1 VARVTL
7 LTDFGT
13 RDGYVGAMKGIIAA
27 NIPGVHLDDIGHEI
41 SPGDVDG
48 ATRALAGYWNLY
60 PGGTVHL
67 VVVDPG
73 VGTARRPL
81 AVEADRRFIVAP
93 DNGVVSRVLDGAR
106 SWRAV
111 EISNPDYFRPV
122 RSRTFHGRDVF
133 APAAAHLAQGAEL
146 IRLGEP
152 ITDPVRIPEPEP
164 SIGER
169 EAVGEVVHVDR
180 FGNLITNLPG
190 KIAAWGPFVEL
201 EGRRIPAVETY
212 GNVAPGEP
220 LALEN
225 SEGRLELGIRDG
237 SGAEGLGAGPG
248 SRVVVRREG
257 EGEG

>member
-1 VARVTL
+1 MSRVTL

-13 RDGYVGAMKGIIAA
+13 RDGYVGAMKGIIASA
-27 NIPGVHLDDIGHEI
+27 LPGVHLDDLGHDVP
-41 SPGDVDG
+41 PGDVAG
-48 ATRALAGYWNLY
+48 AARALAGYWNLY

-73 VGTARRPL
+73 VGTARRAL

-93 DNGVVSRVLDGAR
+93 DNGVVSRVLDAAR

-111 EISNPDYFRPV
+111 EISNPDYLRPV

-146 IRLGEP
+146 VRLGGP
-152 ITDPVRIPEPEP
+152 VADPVRIPEPEP
-164 SIGER
+164 SVGED
-169 EAVGEVVHVDR
+169 EAVGEVVQVDR

-190 KIAAWGPFVEL
+190 DLVLWGSSVEL
-201 EGRRIPAVETY
+201 EGRRIPTVGTY
-212 GNVAPGEP
+212 GDVASGEP

-225 SEGRLELGIRDG
+225 SEGRLEVGVRDG
-237 SGAEGLGAGPG
+237 SGAEVLGAGKG
-248 SRVVVRREG
+248 SRVVVRRG
-257 EGEG
+257 PKGA